1 MKSVV
6 KRRIPVCI
14 PQTRSVTGHCSD
26 PGNAQFCLQTTVKNW
41 SDGKGRFVKAIDW
54 QPRVGLGNKI
64 AAGMIMVIEAATLG
78 NMGNKTATRALA
90 VAAAV
95 RASSGGNA
103 VRARI
108 QLWCD
113 HCAVCSVSHP
123 CLVDKD
129 TRLEWEEG
137 WFTGAYHDLKK

>member
-1 MKSVV
+1 MG
-6 KRRIPVCI
+6 P
-14 PQTRSVTGHCSD
+14 
-26 PGNAQFCLQTTVKNW
+26 
-41 SDGKGRFVKAIDW
+41 
-54 QPRVGLGNKI
+54 GNKI

-108 QLWCD
+108 QL
-113 HCAVCSVSHP
+113 
-123 CLVDKD
+123 
-129 TRLEWEEG
+129 
-137 WFTGAYHDLKK
+137 